1 VHRRES
7 AEAPISSVDSE
18 NVVWRERARH
28 AYQTNLHWATRKFTP
43 WVLNTQWR
51 SRYHSVLALSSTTLA
66 IGAGNTIYTYLFSQG
81 GVREDL
87 AIQVHRDSLPAT
99 DITGL
104 AFLPN
109 IGATRQMLMTDMSG
123 RVVRIRADAD
133 TISFLNGRPRLS
145 GPWYGKSA
153 FASQTARYD
162 HPNEAIK
169 ALSTSGS
176 MALTISAPG
185 LLSLFNAST
194 PWVHPSTHHS
204 QKMGWSCHLQLDAS
218 TPLAATGL
226 HGGASIIPIR
236 QSGFDSSTPLLAR
249 LGGPKDACPVYS
261 ISAFLPGSSPDVI
274 TTGWYDGKV
283 RVHDLRLPAT
293 SAWSTS
299 TLSPPSQS
307 PLSGPPLLKPVLT
320 LSDPWRSF
328 DAIYS
333 LSARGVPSSSGNH
346 SHHYITAGSAQHSVV
361 AIWDVRSPRA
371 GWSVYAPGGDRSPVY
386 ALLTEGS
393 RVWGTTQSRAF
404 MLDFAWGSTPGG
416 GRWPRVE
423 GVARDSNGAFAAAT
437 YSHSL
442 WRVA

>member
-18 NVVWRERARH
+18 NLTWRERARH
-28 AYQTNLHWATRKFTP
+28 AYQTNLHWASRKFTP

-51 SRYHSVLALSSTTLA
+51 SRYHSVLAMSPTTLA
-66 IGAGNTIYTYLFSQG
+66 IGAGNTIYTYTLSQG

-104 AFLPN
+104 AFLPTV
-109 IGATRQMLMTDMSG
+109 GATRQMLIADMSG
-123 RVVRIRADAD
+123 RVVRIRANNNDGA
-133 TISFLNGRPRLS
+133 TSFPNGRPRLT

-153 FASQTARYD
+153 FMSETARYD
-162 HPNEAIK
+162 HPHEAIK

-176 MALTISAPG
+176 MALTISTTG
-185 LLSLFNAST
+185 LLSLFNTST
-194 PWVHPSTHHS
+194 PWLQPSTYHS
-204 QKMGWSCHLQLDAS
+204 QKTGWACHLQLEAS
-218 TPLAATGL
+218 TPFAATGL
-226 HGGASIIPIR
+226 HSGASIIPIR
-236 QSGFDSSTPLLAR
+236 QSGFDSSTPSSPLAR

-261 ISAFLPGSSPDVI
+261 ISAFLPGSSPDII

-283 RVHDLRLPAT
+283 RVHDLRLASTPA
-293 SAWSTS
+293 
-299 TLSPPSQS
+299 LSPPLSLS
-307 PLSGPPLLKPVLT
+307 HLSGAPLLKPVLT

-333 LSARGVPSSSGNH
+333 LSARGVPSSSSGTH

-386 ALLTEGS
+386 GLLTEGS
-393 RVWGTTQSRAF
+393 RIWGTTQSRAF
-404 MLDFAWGSTPGG
+404 MLDFAGGSAPWR
-416 GRWPRVE
+416 GRWPRVD
-423 GVARDSNGAFAAAT
+423 GVARDSNGAFAAAA
-437 YSHSL
+437 YSHH
-442 WRVA
+442 

>member
-7 AEAPISSVDSE
+7 AETPISSVDSE
-18 NVVWRERARH
+18 SLTWRERARH
-28 AYQTNLHWATRKFTP
+28 AYQTNLHWDSRKFTP

-51 SRYHSVLALSSTTLA
+51 SRYHSVLAISSTTLA
-66 IGAGNTIYTYLFSQG
+66 IGAGNTIYTYTLSQG

-87 AIQVHRDSLPAT
+87 AIQVHRDSLPAA

-109 IGATRQMLMTDMSG
+109 IGAARQMLITDMSG
-123 RVVRIRADAD
+123 HVVRIRADDGVA
-133 TISFLNGRPRLS
+133 SFPNGRPRLS

-153 FASQTARYD
+153 FVSQTARYD
-162 HPNEAIK
+162 HPHEAIK

-176 MALTISAPG
+176 MALTISTTG
-185 LLSLFNAST
+185 LLSLFNTST
-194 PWVHPSTHHS
+194 PWVQPSTYHS
-204 QKMGWSCHLQLDAS
+204 QKMGWTCHLQLEAS
-218 TPLAATGL
+218 TPFAATGL
-226 HGGASIIPIR
+226 HSGASVIPIR
-236 QSGFDSSTPLLAR
+236 QSGFDSSTPSIGR
-249 LGGPKDACPVYS
+249 LGGPKDPCPVYS
-261 ISAFLPGSSPDVI
+261 ISAFLPGSSPDII

-283 RVHDLRLPAT
+283 RVHDLRLA
-293 SAWSTS
+293 S
-299 TLSPPSQS
+299 LSPLQS
-307 PLSGPPLLKPVLT
+307 PQSPSHLSGAPLLKPVLT

-333 LSARGVPSSSGNH
+333 LSARGVPSSSGAH

-361 AIWDVRSPRA
+361 CIWDVRSPSA

-393 RVWGTTQSRAF
+393 RIWGTTQSRGF
-404 MLDFAWGSTPGG
+404 MLDFAGGSTPRG

-423 GVARDSNGAFAAAT
+423 GVARDSNGAFATAT
-437 YSHSL
+437 YSHY
-442 WRVA
+442 